1 MNIIGRMAT
10 GNPFDL
16 SAGSGTANADRP
28 DLVNTVNYPKSISGT
43 WFNTAAFARPSVVQ
57 ANGQNV
63 FSSLGTLG
71 RDQLYGPGQR
81 AADLSLQKN
90 IQLTERYVL
99 ELHGD
104 AFNITNT
111 PQFTNPDGT
120 LTDTNYGKVTATQ
133 LDSQRELQLAARF
146 TF

>member
-1 MNIIGRMAT
+1 MLVVVTRFPARPRSPALHG
-10 GNPFDL
+10 
-16 SAGSGTANADRP
+16 GSHVHCRS
-28 DLVNTVNYPKSISGT
+28 VR
-43 WFNTAAFARPSVVQ
+43 AAFAPPPIFQ

-63 FSSLGTLG
+63 FSRIGTLA
-71 RDQLYGPGQR
+71 RDQVYGRGQR

-90 IQLTERYVL
+90 IKFTEKYVL

-104 AFNITNT
+104 TFNITNN

-120 LTDTNYGKVTATQ
+120 LIDSNYGKVTGTE
-133 LDSQRELQLAARF
+133 LDSQRELQLATRF